1 MGWLFLSRDKSL
13 DTVLKKTV
21 EILEDSKRDIFSIGE
36 STRKEQDEI
45 KSELEEI
52 RDEIEDVQKEVAR
65 LQRKSQQERI
75 RLMKVSSDFYN
86 FSENDIKEAYQR
98 AEQTTVEIAVM
109 EEKEDQLKKRKK
121 ELEKRIIQ
129 LKQTVFSADN
139 LVSKVS
145 IIRDFLMGE
154 LTSLSDEFDD
164 LRQRNDLAIKI
175 IQAQEEERRRLS
187 REIHDGPAQSI
198 ANLVFRI
205 ELAQKLVDKDID
217 KAKKEL
223 DELKRLIRESMQDIR
238 KIIYDLRPM
247 SLDDLGL
254 VPTLKK
260 FINNYIKQ
268 TNIIIEFEVAGSQ
281 QRLSKTYEVTIF
293 RLIQEALN
301 NIFKHAEATSGKVR
315 LEFAEKTI
323 NIFVSDDGKGFNISQ
338 VNRNKYGLMGMRERC
353 NLLGGDIDITSKPG
367 KGTKVKII
375 LPLKKE

>member
-1 MGWLFLSRDKSL
+1 MSRDKSL